1 MTDLVLRDIHPRLAA
16 RIRKVAEANGWTL
29 HDTILHLLERGL
41 YASEGGAL
49 RFDSR
54 ESDVL
59 QSAVAALEA
68 VPNDPGFS
76 LIGRVAGA
84 DDAEDARADMTEED
98 FLRELDA
105 AAAGV
110 RPGGGSEAG

>member
-1 MTDLVLRDIHPRLAA
+1 MTDLILRDIDPRLAA
-16 RIRKVAEANGWTL
+16 RIRRVAEANGWEV
-29 HDTILHLLERGL
+29 HDAILHLLERGL
-41 YASEGGAL
+41 YASDGGAL

-59 QSAVAALEA
+59 QSAVAALER
-68 VPNDPGFS
+68 VPDDPGFS

-84 DDAEDARADMTEED
+84 DDADDTRAEMTEED

-105 AAAGV
+105 AAAGL
-110 RPGGGSEAG
+110 RPEDSASSG